1 MISARQLSKS
11 YLEADGRPV
20 PILQEATLKV
30 ARGEFLAVMG
40 PSGSGKST
48 LLQLVGGLDLDFT
61 GELEVAGQ
69 RLRGLD
75 DRALSHFR
83 NASIGFVFQSFH
95 LLPHLDARANVALP
109 GNFVGRAAGGDLE
122 RAEAALARVGLAG
135 KAGRMPAQLSGGERQ
150 RVALARALFLA
161 PPLLLCDEPTG
172 NLDAGSGAEVRAL
185 LGALHA
191 EGQTLVV
198 VTHDPAMAA
207 VASRRVRLSGGA
219 LVEERP

>member
-1 MISARQLSKS
+1 M
-11 YLEADGRPV
+11 E
-20 PILQEATLKV
+20 V

-75 DRALSHFR
+75 DRALSRFR

-109 GNFVGRAAGGDLE
+109 AHFSGEATAGDAA
-122 RAEAALARVGLAG
+122 RAEAALSRVGLAG
-135 KAGRMPAQLSGGERQ
+135 KARRLPAQLSGGERQ
-150 RVALARALFLA
+150 RVALARALFMA

-172 NLDAGSGAEVRAL
+172 NLDAGSGAEVRGL
-185 LGALHA
+185 LGALHGQ
-191 EGQTLVV
+191 GQTLVV

-207 VASRRVRLSGGA
+207 VASRCVRLVGGA
-219 LVEERP
+219 LVEVRP